1 VLTVTDEEKAMR
13 RLLLFVGVALATM
26 LASAQVR
33 AEIDYPWCAMTST
46 GQSGKPSCVY
56 ATLEQCRA
64 FLAGQSGSCVRNA
77 RIVVQEQD
85 GAARVKR

>member
-1 VLTVTDEEKAMR
+1 MR
-13 RLLLFVGVALATM
+13 RSLIFVSIAAVTSLAP
-26 LASAQVR
+26 AQGR

-77 RIVVQEQD
+77 RIVFQEQT
-85 GAARVKR
+85 ARPKR

>member
-1 VLTVTDEEKAMR
+1 MRQSLIFVSLAAVTS
-13 RLLLFVGVALATM
+13 
-26 LASAQVR
+26 LASAQSH

-56 ATLEQCRA
+56 ATLEQCQA

-77 RIVVQEQD
+77 RIVFQEQIREQT
-85 GAARVKR
+85 GAARPKR

>member
-1 VLTVTDEEKAMR
+1 MR
-13 RLLLFVGVALATM
+13 RCLIFVGLAAVT
-26 LASAQVR
+26 LFASAQGR

-56 ATLEQCRA
+56 ATLEQCQA

-77 RIVVQEQD
+77 RIVFQEQIREQT
-85 GAARVKR
+85 GAARSRR

>member
-1 VLTVTDEEKAMR
+1 MTIAAPAFR
-13 RLLLFVGVALATM
+13 AGAFVALV
-26 LASAQVR
+26 ASAIAATESR

-56 ATLEQCRA
+56 STLEQCRA

-77 RIVVQEQD
+77 RIVLQEQQQMM
-85 GAARVKR
+85 KRGVR

>member
-1 VLTVTDEEKAMR
+1 
-13 RLLLFVGVALATM
+13 
-26 LASAQVR
+26 
-33 AEIDYPWCAMTST
+33 MTST

-56 ATLEQCRA
+56 ATLQQCQA

-77 RIVVQEQD
+77 RIVAQEQS

>member
-1 VLTVTDEEKAMR
+1 MTMPTPSVLSATVI
-13 RLLLFVGVALATM
+13 ALAATSF
-26 LASAQVR
+26 AATQAR

-77 RIVVQEQD
+77 RIVLQEQQQMMM
-85 GAARVKR
+85 KRGGR